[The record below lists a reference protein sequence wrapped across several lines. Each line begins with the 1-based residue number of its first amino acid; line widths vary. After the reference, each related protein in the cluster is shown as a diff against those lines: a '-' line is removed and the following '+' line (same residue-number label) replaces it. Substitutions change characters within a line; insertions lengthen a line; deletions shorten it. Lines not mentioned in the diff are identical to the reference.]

1 MNYLPQTILVW
12 KRKYLETLTGKSS
25 ARSISSPQLEVET
38 VAHGNPQAESMSIYL
53 DGDRTAPAYGP
64 NRPRVRIA
72 FTADGK
78 TVTSIC
84 LLNDPEGRDFE
95 WKRE

>member
-1 MNYLPQTILVW
+1 MEKKVFRDID
-12 KRKYLETLTGKSS
+12 GKV
-25 ARSISSPQLEVET
+25 ISRVHFVSPQLEVET

-72 FTADGK
+72 FAADGK